1 MQRRSLRTCQQLAF
15 LSVCAVALL
24 GAACKRDSAPLP
36 GAATEPAATVRQLAQ
51 YLHDNDLPGYAR
63 ASVTPAQYA
72 ALETAWAQG
81 HSRWPLTDLPLD
93 EKLPD
98 LLGALSEPGAEQK
111 LQRAFRAQFEGQAAS
126 VRQAAHSLGLFGVQY
141 ITHQGDYTPAERDHY
156 VQLVNV
162 LSGWAQ
168 SAPLSDA
175 KLART
180 NIGTLTTAARATGLG
195 SAQAFQDAGMSGSLQ
210 RLVPFAAALKQV
222 LASCSSRLPLKPSA
236 ACRVTPGAP
245 VRRSANSSGSSCD
258 ASEGSTPTCTV
269 PVGTPADSRAMVSS
283 RPTWSSAARTSGS
296 MRRPNSDSAMPRPVR
311 SNSRSPHSASR
322 AATCRL
328 ISDSARSVAAPA
340 RASEPCSATCT
351 KDCSCLRFMP
361 SL

>member
-222 LASCSSRLPLKPSA
+222 LASYGLALDESVAQMRTGLVSQDGDNALVRVQYPLAGKDVDLQVA
-236 ACRVTPGAP
+236 L
-245 VRRSANSSGSSCD
+245 VRRDGH
-258 ASEGSTPTCTV
+258 
-269 PVGTPADSRAMVSS
+269 
-283 RPTWSSAARTSGS
+283 WYLARTVAEADQVIAAAQAAEQARVEAAQAAVTAADPATAPGS
-296 MRRPNSDSAMPRPVR
+296 DRPDTAKT
-311 SNSRSPHSASR
+311 
-322 AATCRL
+322 AAK
-328 ISDSARSVAAPA
+328 P
-340 RASEPCSATCT
+340 
-351 KDCSCLRFMP
+351 
-361 SL
+361 

>member
-81 HSRWPLTDLPLD
+81 HSHWPLTDLPLD

-222 LASCSSRLPLKPSA
+222 LASYGLALDESVAQMRTGLVSQDGDNALVRVQYPLAGKDVDLQVA
-236 ACRVTPGAP
+236 L
-245 VRRSANSSGSSCD
+245 VRRDGH
-258 ASEGSTPTCTV
+258 
-269 PVGTPADSRAMVSS
+269 
-283 RPTWSSAARTSGS
+283 WYLARTVAEADQVIAAAQAAEQA
-296 MRRPNSDSAMPRPVR
+296 RVEA
-311 SNSRSPHSASR
+311 AQA
-322 AATCRL
+322 AATAADPATAPG
-328 ISDSARSVAAPA
+328 SDRPDTAKTAAKP
-340 RASEPCSATCT
+340 
-351 KDCSCLRFMP
+351 
-361 SL
+361 

>member
-222 LASCSSRLPLKPSA
+222 LASYGLALDESVAQMRTGLVSQDGDNALVRVQYPLAGKDVDLQVA
-236 ACRVTPGAP
+236 L
-245 VRRSANSSGSSCD
+245 VRRDGHWYLAR
-258 ASEGSTPTCTV
+258 AVAE
-269 PVGTPADSRAMVSS
+269 ADQVI
-283 RPTWSSAARTSGS
+283 AAAQAAEQARVE
-296 MRRPNSDSAMPRPVR
+296 A
-311 SNSRSPHSASR
+311 AQA
-322 AATCRL
+322 AATAADPATAPG
-328 ISDSARSVAAPA
+328 SDRPDTAKTAAKP
-340 RASEPCSATCT
+340 
-351 KDCSCLRFMP
+351 
-361 SL
+361 